1 MEKDTEEYRIR
12 CIRRRV
18 YLATLLLV
26 ALVNCSLI
34 FSNTYRVIT
43 PMLRVFN
50 YMVGVY
56 GVGLLGY
63 CTFWFWRSRRY
74 EKSRAL
80 EAFRD
85 PLTGLLNWQ
94 GLSHELAEAE
104 SAGEGVGLV
113 YVDMLGLERVNA
125 EHGQPAGDV
134 LLQGVAGL
142 LQAKVPEGCA
152 VGRIGGDEFLMI
164 GRGLPQEQLQ
174 GLADDIAAAVGG
186 GDFET
191 PLLGKVS
198 NVSAW
203 VRVLPS
209 VPPGRSLLQAIAA
222 VRMLPGGSAD
232 SVAGAEQARISCI
245 AVPHVTLGAC
255 VCYLW
260 DELDVSVRNDFKA
273 WRQAAKG
280 EMLDRIANDLME
292 LVFLRADVR
301 PFDFVTSPPHD
312 SAVGG
317 VDSAQ
322 LLAKKVGQLMGVPYR
337 QVLMPAAFSSVVG
350 HTEPR
355 VGASVKQGSHVLLVD
370 DVIGADMSLRRC
382 VRALS
387 AAGAV
392 VQVVGWAAE
401 GIAHQDRP

>member
-34 FSNTYRVIT
+34 FSHTYRVIT

-85 PLTGLLNWQ
+85 RLTGLLNWQ
-94 GLSHELAEAE
+94 GLSHALGEG
-104 SAGEGVGLV
+104 AGEDVGLV
-113 YVDMLGLERVNA
+113 YVDLLGLERVNA
-125 EHGQPAGDV
+125 EHGQPAGDA
-134 LLQGVAGL
+134 LLQGVAEL
-142 LQAKVPEGCA
+142 LRAKVPQGCT
-152 VGRIGGDEFLMI
+152 VGRIGGDEFLII
-164 GRGLPQEQLQ
+164 GRGLSQEQLQ
-174 GLADDIAAAVGG
+174 GLADDVAAAIGDR
-186 GDFET
+186 DFEAQL
-191 PLLGKVS
+191 PGKVS
-198 NVSAW
+198 NVRAW
-203 VRVLPS
+203 TRVLPS
-209 VPPGRSLLQAIAA
+209 VPPGRSLLRAVAA
-222 VRMLPGGSAD
+222 ARMLPGGSAD
-232 SVAGAEQARISCI
+232 PVAGAGQARIGCI

-260 DELDVSVRNDFKA
+260 NELDVSVRNDFKA
-273 WRQAAKG
+273 WRQAAKV

-312 SAVGG
+312 PAVGG
-317 VDSAQ
+317 ARSAQ
-322 LLAKKVGQLMGVPYR
+322 LLAKKIAQLVGVPYR

-350 HTEPR
+350 HTGPR

-392 VQVVGWAAE
+392 VQVVGWAAK